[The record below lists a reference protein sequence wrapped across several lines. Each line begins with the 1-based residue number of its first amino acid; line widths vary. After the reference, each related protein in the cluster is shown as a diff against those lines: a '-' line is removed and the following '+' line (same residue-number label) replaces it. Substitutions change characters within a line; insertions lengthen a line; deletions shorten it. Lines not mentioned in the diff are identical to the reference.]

1 MKNELDCNKRTFPK
15 GFWSKKGKP
24 TQKAQDMFFAYLTY
38 RPKDWNEKKGRHK
51 EALQKTREY
60 FEVDYGIECMLT
72 WGINFGC
79 KDSETSS
86 ERHHAM
92 SLAYHDALG
101 MIGKGYVLSV
111 LKID

>member
-1 MKNELDCNKRTFPK
+1 MFFVYLAN
-15 GFWSKKGKP
+15 KP
-24 TQKAQDMFFAYLTY
+24 TE
-38 RPKDWNEKKGRHK
+38 WNEKKGRNK

-86 ERHHAM
+86 ERHQAM
-92 SLAYHDALG
+92 ALAHHDALG
-101 MIGKGYVLSV
+101 MIGKGYYLSV
-111 LKID
+111 LKLD